1 MAKEVKNRRENLFIN
16 ENPPEVLTETKLA
29 TNGFVKNTNYP
40 QGSSTAG
47 VVKVSANYGSA
58 VGSGGAVEGVL
69 MGSLR
74 TLAQYNSANNA
85 LIISKGT
92 LENAIGPL
100 ITKAI
105 ADMCGALDSDDVGTT
120 YTMQCVEKT
129 ADGYTFVGGKTAPIT
144 P

>member
-1 MAKEVKNRRENLFIN
+1 MAKQIKNRREDLYIN
-16 ENPPEVLTETKLA
+16 DVPPEILDETTLSED
-29 TNGFVKNTNYP
+29 GFVKNTDYP
-40 QGSSTAG
+40 TNTKAG
-47 VVKVSANYGSA
+47 VIKLTGNTYGVRASADGQLYGA
-58 VGSGGAVEGVL
+58 PF
-69 MGSLR
+69 
-74 TLAQYNSANNA
+74 TLAQYNNGSGN
-85 LIISKGT
+85 LFVTKTT
-92 LENAIGPL
+92 LENVIGSL

>member
-16 ENPPEVLTETKLA
+16 ENPPEVLTETKLS
-29 TNGFVKNTNYP
+29 TDGFVKNTDFPTNAK
-40 QGSSTAG
+40 AG
-47 VVKVSANYGSA
+47 VIKLNGNTYGVRASADGQLYGA
-58 VGSGGAVEGVL
+58 PF
-69 MGSLR
+69 
-74 TLAQYNSANNA
+74 TLAQYNNGSGNLFVTKA
-85 LIISKGT
+85 T
-92 LENAIGPL
+92 LENVIGSL

-129 ADGYTFVGGKTAPIT
+129 ADGYTFVGGKTPPAT